1 MLKEI
6 LNRRS
11 VREYQ
16 NKEVLDK
23 DILEIIKA
31 GQFAPSANHNQAVEF
46 IIIREQEMKNKL
58 FELVGQEFVK
68 EAPILIVPVT
78 DSNKTT
84 CPVEDLAVVSE
95 NIFLEAA
102 ALGLGTVWKAVRGE
116 VEDEVKQLLNIPKQF
131 KVINIIPLGYPKEKI
146 ISHSDKDFDEKRIH
160 YEKYLY

>member
-84 CPVEDLAVVSE
+84 CPVEDLAVASE
-95 NIFLEAA
+95 NMFLEAT
-102 ALGLGTVWKAVRGE
+102 ALGLGAVWKAVRGE
-116 VEDEVKQLLNIPKQF
+116 EEDEVKQLLNIPKQF

>member
-1 MLKEI
+1 
-6 LNRRS
+6 

-84 CPVEDLAVVSE
+84 CPVEDLAVASE
-95 NIFLEAA
+95 NMFLEAT
-102 ALGLGTVWKAVRGE
+102 ALGLGAVWKAVRGE
-116 VEDEVKQLLNIPKQF
+116 EEDEVKQLLNIPKQF

>member
-46 IIIREQEMKNKL
+46 IIIRGQEMKNKL

-68 EAPILIVPVT
+68 EAPVLIIPVT
-78 DSNKTT
+78 NLSKTT
-84 CPVEDLAVVSE
+84 CPVEDLAVASE
-95 NIFLEAA
+95 NMFLEAA
-102 ALGLGTVWKAVRGE
+102 ALGLGAVWKAIRE
-116 VEDEVKQLLNIPKQF
+116 EQEDEVKQLLNIPKQF